1 VEDLRLFNNSKQSLL
16 DSYQSSLSSYPLLS
30 SYANVISSMFLALK
44 KLSKLTGE
52 LTLSWSSF
60 LSLVDAILEKTFK
73 ELTAKLQAEAERE
86 KTQKSSTTIVIDEKG
101 RLAVRS
107 MK

>member
-1 VEDLRLFNNSKQSLL
+1 
-16 DSYQSSLSSYPLLS
+16 
-30 SYANVISSMFLALK
+30 MFLSLK

-60 LSLVDAILEKTFK
+60 LSLVDSIFDKTFK
-73 ELTAKLQAEAERE
+73 DLTTKLTADAERE
-86 KTQKSSTTIVIDEKG
+86 KTQKSSTTIVIDDRG

-107 MK
+107 MKQLTTGDSYVDFTLDEEYFSNEIIP